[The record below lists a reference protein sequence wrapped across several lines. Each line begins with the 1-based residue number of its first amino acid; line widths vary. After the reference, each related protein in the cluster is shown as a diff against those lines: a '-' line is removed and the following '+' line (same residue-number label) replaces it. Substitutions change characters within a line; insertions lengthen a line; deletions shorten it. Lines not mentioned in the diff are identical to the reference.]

1 MSKSSIVFD
10 TNTLLS
16 SLLQNHSVSY
26 KAVLLALGH
35 FQICFSDET
44 WNELAEVTQRPKF
57 AKYFLGEERDAFLFV
72 LAQAAEFIAVTQTV
86 NDCRDPKDNKF
97 LDLALSTQAICIVSG
112 DKDLQVLNPYHGI
125 DICSP
130 ADFLTRYSR

>member
-1 MSKSSIVFD
+1 M
-10 TNTLLS
+10 
-16 SLLQNHSVSY
+16 
-26 KAVLLALGH
+26 ALFGSFHGLVVIEFGTGGH
-35 FQICFSDET
+35 FLFKLFSHQERKLQSLGGV
-44 WNELAEVTQRPKF
+44 EARVAEGV
-57 AKYFLGEERDAFLFV
+57 V
-72 LAQAAEFIAVTQTV
+72 AEFIAVTQTV